1 VLTTQEHKSGRGQLD
16 YPDRIA
22 LDSIYEGKY
31 RNAKEL
37 E

>member
-1 VLTTQEHKSGRGQLD
+1 MGYRDSRSLD